1 MTNILYTNPTV
12 TSERVVTLAKLNIA
26 VAEVLAKAQQKSVD
40 KIIWH
45 ALLQG
50 IVSVFIIDRQYIND
64 VLKAQI
70 YKALATKVTVI
81 VRNADG
87 IQTVFDNNTDS
98 ISPEMYDEVGK
109 LIQNINSKYGRIAE
123 QVRMKATEN
132 GALKAI
138 CRLISEKL
146 HEIRKTLIQLSTQD
160 ELFTDYA
167 HRLNPTTDIALLI
180 PLCNRLADVYDVP
193 RPTPDY
199 EDYHPEIFDSAGYW
213 TTKGG
218 STEPKHRH
226 NSQYMTNTWTMPK
239 DSRRYN
245 DMYERDGCNLYTDWD
260 MCYQLFYYLSV
271 GVLPE

>member
-1 MTNILYTNPTV
+1 MTNILYTNPAV
-12 TSERVVTLAKLNIA
+12 TPERIATLTKLNIT
-26 VAEVLAKAQQKSVD
+26 VAETLAKAQQKTVD

-50 IVSVFIIDRQYIND
+50 TVSVFIIDRQYIND

-81 VRNADG
+81 IRNADG
-87 IQTVFDNNTDS
+87 IQTVFDNDTDS
-98 ISPEMYDEVGK
+98 IPSEMYDEVGK
-109 LIQNINSKYGRIAE
+109 LMQNINSKYGRIAE
-123 QVRMKATEN
+123 QIKMKATEN

-138 CRLISEKL
+138 RRLIGEKL
-146 HEIRKTLIQLSTQD
+146 FEIRQTLIQLSAQD
-160 ELFTDYA
+160 ELFVDYA
-167 HRLNPTTDIALLI
+167 RQLNSTTNTALLI

-199 EDYHPEIFDSAGYW
+199 EDYHPEVFDAAGYW

-226 NSQYMTNTWTMPK
+226 NSQYMTDTWTMPK

-271 GVLPE
+271 ELLPE

>member
-12 TSERVVTLAKLNIA
+12 TSERVTTLAKLNIA

-50 IVSVFIIDRQYIND
+50 TVSVFIIDRQYIND

-81 VRNADG
+81 IRNADG
-87 IQTVFDNNTDS
+87 IQTVLDNTDDG
-98 ISPEMYDEVGK
+98 ISNKLYDEVSG
-109 LIQNINSKYGRIAE
+109 LVQNINSKYGRIAE

-138 CRLISEKL
+138 RRLISERL
-146 HEIRKTLIQLSTQD
+146 SEIRQTLVQLSAQD
-160 ELFTDYA
+160 ELFVDYA
-167 HRLNPTTDIALLI
+167 RQLNPTTDMALLI

-199 EDYHPEIFDSAGYW
+199 EDYHPEVFDAAGYW

-226 NSQYMTNTWTMPK
+226 NSQYMTDTWTMPK

-260 MCYQLFYYLSV
+260 MCYQLFYYLAV
-271 GVLPE
+271 GLLPE

>member
-12 TSERVVTLAKLNIA
+12 TSERVATLVKLNIA

-50 IVSVFIIDRQYIND
+50 TISVFIIDRQYIND

-81 VRNADG
+81 IRNADG
-87 IQTVFDNNTDS
+87 IQTVLDNTDDG
-98 ISPEMYDEVGK
+98 ISNELYDEVSE
-109 LIQNINSKYGRIAE
+109 LVQNINSKYGRIAE

-138 CRLISEKL
+138 HRLIDERLS
-146 HEIRKTLIQLSTQD
+146 EIRQTLIQLSAQD
-160 ELFTDYA
+160 ELFVDYA
-167 HRLNPTTDIALLI
+167 RQLKPTTDIALLI

-199 EDYHPEIFDSAGYW
+199 EDYHPEIFDAAGYW

-226 NSQYMTNTWTMPK
+226 NSQYMTDTWTMPK

-271 GVLPE
+271 GLLPE

>member
-1 MTNILYTNPTV
+1 MTNILYTNPAV
-12 TSERVVTLAKLNIA
+12 TPERIATLAKLNIT
-26 VAEVLAKAQQKSVD
+26 VAETLAKVQQKTVD

-50 IVSVFIIDRQYIND
+50 TVSVFIIDRQYIND

-81 VRNADG
+81 IRNADG
-87 IQTVFDNNTDS
+87 IQTVFDNDTDS
-98 ISPEMYDEVGK
+98 ISPETYDEIGK
-109 LIQNINSKYGRIAE
+109 LVQNINSKYGRIAE

-138 CRLISEKL
+138 RRLIGERLS
-146 HEIRKTLIQLSTQD
+146 EIRKTLVQLSAQD

-167 HRLNPTTDIALLI
+167 QQLNPTTDIALLI

-199 EDYHPEIFDSAGYW
+199 EDYHPEVFDAAGYW

-226 NSQYMTNTWTMPK
+226 NSQYMTDTWLMPK

-271 GVLPE
+271 ELLPE

>member
-12 TSERVVTLAKLNIA
+12 TSERVTTLAKLNIA

-50 IVSVFIIDRQYIND
+50 TVSVFIIDRQYIND

-81 VRNADG
+81 IRNADG
-87 IQTVFDNNTDS
+87 IQTVLDNTDDG
-98 ISPEMYDEVGK
+98 ISNELYDEVSG
-109 LIQNINSKYGRIAE
+109 LVQNINSKYGRIAE

-138 CRLISEKL
+138 RRLISERL
-146 HEIRKTLIQLSTQD
+146 SEIRQTLVQLSAQD
-160 ELFTDYA
+160 ELFVDYA
-167 HRLNPTTDIALLI
+167 RQLKPTTDIALLI

-199 EDYHPEIFDSAGYW
+199 EDYHPEVFDAAGYW

-226 NSQYMTNTWTMPK
+226 NSQYMTDTWTMPK

-260 MCYQLFYYLSV
+260 MCYQLFYYLAV
-271 GVLPE
+271 GLLPE

>member
-12 TSERVVTLAKLNIA
+12 TSERVATLAKLNIA

-50 IVSVFIIDRQYIND
+50 TVSVLIIDRQYIND

-81 VRNADG
+81 VRNADE
-87 IQTVFDNNTDS
+87 IQTVFDNATDS
-98 ISPEMYDEVGK
+98 IPSEMYDEVGE
-109 LIQNINSKYGRIAE
+109 LIQNINSKCGRIAE
-123 QVRMKATEN
+123 QVKMKATEN

-138 CRLISEKL
+138 RRLIGERLS
-146 HEIRKTLIQLSTQD
+146 EIRQTLIQLSAQD
-160 ELFTDYA
+160 ELFVDYA
-167 HRLNPTTDIALLI
+167 RQLNPTTDTALLI

-199 EDYHPEIFDSAGYW
+199 EDYHPEVFDAAGYW

-218 STEPKHRH
+218 STELKHRH
-226 NSQYMTNTWTMPK
+226 NSQYMTDIWLMPK

-245 DMYERDGCNLYTDWD
+245 DIYERDGCNLYTDWD

-271 GVLPE
+271 GLLPE

>member
-12 TSERVVTLAKLNIA
+12 TSERVTTLAKLNIA

-50 IVSVFIIDRQYIND
+50 TVSVFIIDRQYIND

-81 VRNADG
+81 IRNADG
-87 IQTVFDNNTDS
+87 IQTVLDNTDDS
-98 ISPEMYDEVGK
+98 ISDELYDEVSG
-109 LIQNINSKYGRIAE
+109 LVQNINSKYGRIAE

-138 CRLISEKL
+138 RRLIGERLS
-146 HEIRKTLIQLSTQD
+146 EIRQTLVQLSDQD
-160 ELFTDYA
+160 ELFVDYA
-167 HRLNPTTDIALLI
+167 RQLNPTTDMALLI
-180 PLCNRLADVYDVP
+180 SLCNRLADVYDVT

-199 EDYHPEIFDSAGYW
+199 EDYHPEVFDAAGYW

-226 NSQYMTNTWTMPK
+226 NSQYMTDTWTMPK

-260 MCYQLFYYLSV
+260 MCYQLFYYLAV
-271 GVLPE
+271 GLLPE

>member
-1 MTNILYTNPTV
+1 MTNILYTNPAV
-12 TSERVVTLAKLNIA
+12 TPERVATLVKLNIT
-26 VAEVLAKAQQKSVD
+26 VAETLAKAQQKTVD

-50 IVSVFIIDRQYIND
+50 TVSVFIIDRQYIND

-81 VRNADG
+81 IRNADG
-87 IQTVFDNNTDS
+87 IQTVFDNTDDS
-98 ISPEMYDEVGK
+98 ISSEMYDEVGK
-109 LIQNINSKYGRIAE
+109 LMQNINSKYGRIAE

-138 CRLISEKL
+138 RRLIGEKL
-146 HEIRKTLIQLSTQD
+146 SEIRQTLIQLSAQD
-160 ELFTDYA
+160 ELFVDYA
-167 HRLNPTTDIALLI
+167 RRLNSTTDTALLI
-180 PLCNRLADVYDVP
+180 TLCNRLADVYDVL
-193 RPTPDY
+193 RPTPDD
-199 EDYHPEIFDSAGYW
+199 EDYHPEVFDAAGYW

-226 NSQYMTNTWTMPK
+226 NSQYMTDTWTMPK

-271 GVLPE
+271 GLLPE

>member
-12 TSERVVTLAKLNIA
+12 TSERVTTLAKLNIA

-50 IVSVFIIDRQYIND
+50 TVSVFIIDRQYIND

-81 VRNADG
+81 IRNADG
-87 IQTVFDNNTDS
+87 VQTVFDNNTDS
-98 ISPEMYDEVGK
+98 IPPEMYDEVSK
-109 LIQNINSKYGRIAE
+109 LVQNINSKYGRIAE
-123 QVRMKATEN
+123 QVKMKATEN

-138 CRLISEKL
+138 RRLISERL
-146 HEIRKTLIQLSTQD
+146 SEIRQTLVQLSAQD

-167 HRLNPTTDIALLI
+167 RQLNPTTDIALLVS
-180 PLCNRLADVYDVP
+180 LCNRLADVYDVP

-199 EDYHPEIFDSAGYW
+199 EDYHPEVFDAAGYW

-226 NSQYMTNTWTMPK
+226 NSQYMTDTWTMPK

-260 MCYQLFYYLSV
+260 MCYQLFYYLAV
-271 GVLPE
+271 GLLPE

>member
-12 TSERVVTLAKLNIA
+12 TSDRIATLAKLNIT
-26 VAEVLAKAQQKSVD
+26 VAETLAKAQQKTVD
-40 KIIWH
+40 KIIWY

-50 IVSVFIIDRQYIND
+50 TVSVFIIDRQYIND

-70 YKALATKVTVI
+70 YKALATKATVI
-81 VRNADG
+81 IRNANG
-87 IQTVFDNNTDS
+87 IQTVFDNDTDS
-98 ISPEMYDEVGK
+98 ISSEMYDEIGK
-109 LIQNINSKYGRIAE
+109 LVQNINSKYGRIAE

-138 CRLISEKL
+138 RRLIDERLS
-146 HEIRKTLIQLSTQD
+146 EIRQTLVQLSAQD

-167 HRLNPTTDIALLI
+167 RQLNPTTDTALLI
-180 PLCNRLADVYDVP
+180 PLCNRLADVYDIP

-199 EDYHPEIFDSAGYW
+199 EDYHPEIFDAAGYW

-226 NSQYMTNTWTMPK
+226 NSQYMTDIWLMPK

-245 DMYERDGCNLYTDWD
+245 DMYERDGCNLYTDWN

-271 GVLPE
+271 GLPPE

>member
-12 TSERVVTLAKLNIA
+12 TSERVTTLAKLNIA

-50 IVSVFIIDRQYIND
+50 TVSVFIIDRQYIND

-81 VRNADG
+81 IRNADG
-87 IQTVFDNNTDS
+87 IQTVLDNTDDG
-98 ISPEMYDEVGK
+98 ISNELYDEVSG
-109 LIQNINSKYGRIAE
+109 LVQNINSKYGRIAE

-138 CRLISEKL
+138 RRLISERL
-146 HEIRKTLIQLSTQD
+146 SEIRQTLVQLSAQD
-160 ELFTDYA
+160 ELFVDYA
-167 HRLNPTTDIALLI
+167 RQLNPTTDIALLVS
-180 PLCNRLADVYDVP
+180 LCNRLADVYDVP

-199 EDYHPEIFDSAGYW
+199 EDYHPEVFDAAGYW

-226 NSQYMTNTWTMPK
+226 NSQYMTDTWTMPK

-260 MCYQLFYYLSV
+260 MCYQLFYYLAV
-271 GVLPE
+271 GLLPE

>member
-1 MTNILYTNPTV
+1 MTNILYTNPAV
-12 TSERVVTLAKLNIA
+12 TPERVATLTKLNITVAETLAK
-26 VAEVLAKAQQKSVD
+26 VQQKTVD
-40 KIIWH
+40 KIIWY

-50 IVSVFIIDRQYIND
+50 TVSVFIIDRQYIND

-81 VRNADG
+81 IRNADG
-87 IQTVFDNNTDS
+87 IQTVFDNTDDS
-98 ISPEMYDEVGK
+98 ISPETYDEIGK
-109 LIQNINSKYGRIAE
+109 LVQNINSKYGRIAE
-123 QVRMKATEN
+123 QIKMKATEN

-138 CRLISEKL
+138 RRLIGERLS
-146 HEIRKTLIQLSTQD
+146 EIRQTLIQLSAQD
-160 ELFTDYA
+160 ELFIDYA
-167 HRLNPTTDIALLI
+167 RRLNSTTDIALLI
-180 PLCNRLADVYDVP
+180 PLCNRLADIYDVP

-199 EDYHPEIFDSAGYW
+199 EDYHPEIFDAAGYW

-226 NSQYMTNTWTMPK
+226 NSQYMTDTWTMPK

-245 DMYERDGCNLYTDWD
+245 DTYERDGCNLYTDWN

-271 GVLPE
+271 GLLPE

>member
-12 TSERVVTLAKLNIA
+12 TSDRVATLAKLNIA

-50 IVSVFIIDRQYIND
+50 TVSVFIIDRQYIND

-81 VRNADG
+81 IRNADG
-87 IQTVFDNNTDS
+87 IQTVLDNTDDG
-98 ISPEMYDEVGK
+98 ISNELYDEVSE
-109 LIQNINSKYGRIAE
+109 LVQNINSKYGRIAE

-138 CRLISEKL
+138 RRLISERL
-146 HEIRKTLIQLSTQD
+146 SEIRQTLVQLSAQD

-167 HRLNPTTDIALLI
+167 RQLNPTTDIALLVS
-180 PLCNRLADVYDVP
+180 LCNRLADVYDVP

-199 EDYHPEIFDSAGYW
+199 EDYHPEVFDAAGYW

-226 NSQYMTNTWTMPK
+226 NSQYMTDTWTMPK

-245 DMYERDGCNLYTDWD
+245 DIYERDGCNLYTDWD
-260 MCYQLFYYLSV
+260 MCYQLFYYLAV
-271 GVLPE
+271 GLLPE

>member
-12 TSERVVTLAKLNIA
+12 TSERVTTLAKLNIA

-45 ALLQG
+45 ALLQNT
-50 IVSVFIIDRQYIND
+50 VSVFIVDRQYIND

-81 VRNADG
+81 IRNADG
-87 IQTVFDNNTDS
+87 IQTVFDNTDDG
-98 ISPEMYDEVGK
+98 ISNELYDEVSG
-109 LIQNINSKYGRIAE
+109 LVQNINSKYGRIAE

-138 CRLISEKL
+138 RRLISERL
-146 HEIRKTLIQLSTQD
+146 SEIRQTLVQLSAQD

-167 HRLNPTTDIALLI
+167 RQLNPTTDIALLVS
-180 PLCNRLADVYDVP
+180 LCNRLADVYDVP

-199 EDYHPEIFDSAGYW
+199 EDYHPEVFDAAGYW

-226 NSQYMTNTWTMPK
+226 NSQYMTDTWTMPK

-271 GVLPE
+271 GLLPE

>member
-12 TSERVVTLAKLNIA
+12 TSDRVATLAKLNIA

-45 ALLQG
+45 ALLQNT
-50 IVSVFIIDRQYIND
+50 VSVFIIDRQYIND

-81 VRNADG
+81 IRNADG

-109 LIQNINSKYGRIAE
+109 LVQNINSKYGRIAE
-123 QVRMKATEN
+123 QVKMKATEN

-138 CRLISEKL
+138 RRLIGERLS
-146 HEIRKTLIQLSTQD
+146 EIRQTLVQLSAQD
-160 ELFTDYA
+160 ELFADYA
-167 HRLNPTTDIALLI
+167 QQLNPTTDIALLVS
-180 PLCNRLADVYDVP
+180 LCNRLADVYDVP

-199 EDYHPEIFDSAGYW
+199 EDYHPEVFDAAGYW

-226 NSQYMTNTWTMPK
+226 NSQYMTDTWTMPK

-260 MCYQLFYYLSV
+260 MCYQLFYYLLV
-271 GVLPE
+271 GLLPE

>member
-12 TSERVVTLAKLNIA
+12 TSERVTTLAKLNIA

-50 IVSVFIIDRQYIND
+50 TVSVFIIDRQYIND

-81 VRNADG
+81 IRNADG
-87 IQTVFDNNTDS
+87 IQTVLDNTDDG
-98 ISPEMYDEVGK
+98 ISNELYDEVSG
-109 LIQNINSKYGRIAE
+109 LVQNINSKYGRIAE

-138 CRLISEKL
+138 RRLISERL
-146 HEIRKTLIQLSTQD
+146 SEIRQTLVQLSAQD

-167 HRLNPTTDIALLI
+167 RQLNPTTDIALLVS
-180 PLCNRLADVYDVP
+180 LCNRLADVYDVP

-199 EDYHPEIFDSAGYW
+199 EDYHPEVFDAAGYW

-226 NSQYMTNTWTMPK
+226 NSQYMTDTWTMPK

-271 GVLPE
+271 GLLPE

>member
-12 TSERVVTLAKLNIA
+12 TSDRVATLAKLNIA

-50 IVSVFIIDRQYIND
+50 TVSVFIIDRQYIND

-81 VRNADG
+81 IRNADG
-87 IQTVFDNNTDS
+87 IQTVLDNTDDG
-98 ISPEMYDEVGK
+98 ISNELYDEVSG
-109 LIQNINSKYGRIAE
+109 LVQNINSKYGRIAE
-123 QVRMKATEN
+123 QVKMKATEN

-138 CRLISEKL
+138 RRLIGERLS
-146 HEIRKTLIQLSTQD
+146 EIRQTLVQLSAQD

-167 HRLNPTTDIALLI
+167 RQLNPTTDIALLVS
-180 PLCNRLADVYDVP
+180 LCNRLADIYDVP

-199 EDYHPEIFDSAGYW
+199 EDYHPEVFDSCGYW

-218 STEPKHRH
+218 STEPKRRH
-226 NSQYMTNTWTMPK
+226 NSQYMTDTWTMPK

-271 GVLPE
+271 GLLPE

>member
-12 TSERVVTLAKLNIA
+12 TSERVATLAKLNIA

-50 IVSVFIIDRQYIND
+50 TVSVFIIDRQYIND

-81 VRNADG
+81 IRNADG
-87 IQTVFDNNTDS
+87 IQTVLDNNTDS
-98 ISPEMYDEVGK
+98 IPPEMYDEVGK
-109 LIQNINSKYGRIAE
+109 LVQNINSKYGRIAE

-138 CRLISEKL
+138 RRLISERL
-146 HEIRKTLIQLSTQD
+146 SEIRQTLVQLSAQD
-160 ELFTDYA
+160 ELFTDYT
-167 HRLNPTTDIALLI
+167 RQLNPTTDTALLI

-199 EDYHPEIFDSAGYW
+199 EDYHPEVFDAAGYW

-226 NSQYMTNTWTMPK
+226 NSQYMTDTWTMPK

-271 GVLPE
+271 GLLPE

>member
-12 TSERVVTLAKLNIA
+12 TSERVATLAKLNIA

-50 IVSVFIIDRQYIND
+50 TVSVFIIDRQYIND

-81 VRNADG
+81 IRNADG
-87 IQTVFDNNTDS
+87 IQTVLDNNTDS
-98 ISPEMYDEVGK
+98 IPPEMYDEVGK
-109 LIQNINSKYGRIAE
+109 LVQNINSKYGRIAE

-138 CRLISEKL
+138 RRLISERL
-146 HEIRKTLIQLSTQD
+146 SEIRQTLVQLSAQD
-160 ELFTDYA
+160 ELFVDYA
-167 HRLNPTTDIALLI
+167 RQLNPATDTALLI

-199 EDYHPEIFDSAGYW
+199 EDYHPEMFDATGYW

-226 NSQYMTNTWTMPK
+226 NSQYMTDTWTMPK

-260 MCYQLFYYLSV
+260 MCYQLFYYLSI
-271 GVLPE
+271 GLLPE

>member
-12 TSERVVTLAKLNIA
+12 TSERVATLAKLNIA

-50 IVSVFIIDRQYIND
+50 TVSVFIIDRQYIND

-70 YKALATKVTVI
+70 YKALPTKVTVI
-81 VRNADG
+81 IRNADG
-87 IQTVFDNNTDS
+87 IQTVLDNTDDG
-98 ISPEMYDEVGK
+98 ISNELYDDVSK
-109 LIQNINSKYGRIAE
+109 LVQNINSKYGRIAE

-138 CRLISEKL
+138 RRLISERL
-146 HEIRKTLIQLSTQD
+146 SEIRQTLVQLSAQD
-160 ELFTDYA
+160 ELFTDYT
-167 HRLNPTTDIALLI
+167 RQLNPTTDTALLI
-180 PLCNRLADVYDVP
+180 PLCNRLADVYDIP

-199 EDYHPEIFDSAGYW
+199 EDYHPEMFDATGYW

-226 NSQYMTNTWTMPK
+226 NSQYMTDTWTMPK

-271 GVLPE
+271 GLLPE

>member
-1 MTNILYTNPTV
+1 MINILYTNPTV
-12 TSERVVTLAKLNIA
+12 TSDRIATLAKLNIT
-26 VAEVLAKAQQKSVD
+26 VAETLAKAQQKTVD
-40 KIIWH
+40 KIIWY

-50 IVSVFIIDRQYIND
+50 TVSVFIIDRQYIND

-70 YKALATKVTVI
+70 YKALATKATVI
-81 VRNADG
+81 IRNANG
-87 IQTVFDNNTDS
+87 IQTVFDNDTDS
-98 ISPEMYDEVGK
+98 ISSEMYDEIGK
-109 LIQNINSKYGRIAE
+109 LVQNINSKYGRIAE

-138 CRLISEKL
+138 RRLIDERLS
-146 HEIRKTLIQLSTQD
+146 EIRQTLVQLSAQD

-167 HRLNPTTDIALLI
+167 RQLNPTTDTALLI
-180 PLCNRLADVYDVP
+180 PLCNRLADVYDIP

-199 EDYHPEIFDSAGYW
+199 EDYHPEIFDAAGYW

-226 NSQYMTNTWTMPK
+226 NSQYMTDIWLMPK

-245 DMYERDGCNLYTDWD
+245 DMYERDGCNLYTDWN

-271 GVLPE
+271 GLPPE

>member
-12 TSERVVTLAKLNIA
+12 TSERVTTLAKLNIT

-50 IVSVFIIDRQYIND
+50 TVSVFIIDRQYIND

-81 VRNADG
+81 IRNADG

-98 ISPEMYDEVGK
+98 ISPEMYDEVGE
-109 LIQNINSKYGRIAE
+109 LVQNINSKYGRIAE

-138 CRLISEKL
+138 RRLIGERLS
-146 HEIRKTLIQLSTQD
+146 EIRQTLVQLSTQD
-160 ELFTDYA
+160 ELFVDYA
-167 HRLNPTTDIALLI
+167 RQLKPTTDIVLLI

-199 EDYHPEIFDSAGYW
+199 EDYHPEVFDAAGYW

-226 NSQYMTNTWTMPK
+226 NSQYMTDTWMMPK

-271 GVLPE
+271 GLLPE

>member
-12 TSERVVTLAKLNIA
+12 TSERVATLAKLNIA

-50 IVSVFIIDRQYIND
+50 TVSVFIIDRQYIND

-81 VRNADG
+81 IRNADG
-87 IQTVFDNNTDS
+87 IQTVLDNTDDG
-98 ISPEMYDEVGK
+98 ISNELYDEVSG
-109 LIQNINSKYGRIAE
+109 LVQNINSKYGRIAE
-123 QVRMKATEN
+123 QVKMKATEN

-138 CRLISEKL
+138 RRLISERL
-146 HEIRKTLIQLSTQD
+146 SEIRQTLVQLSAQD

-167 HRLNPTTDIALLI
+167 RQLNPTTDTALLI

-199 EDYHPEIFDSAGYW
+199 EDYHPEVFDAAGYW

-226 NSQYMTNTWTMPK
+226 NSQYMTDTWTMPK

-271 GVLPE
+271 GLLPE

>member
-12 TSERVVTLAKLNIA
+12 TSERVTTLAKLNIA

-45 ALLQG
+45 ALLQNT
-50 IVSVFIIDRQYIND
+50 VSVFIVDRQYIND

-81 VRNADG
+81 IRNADG
-87 IQTVFDNNTDS
+87 IQTVFDNTDDS
-98 ISPEMYDEVGK
+98 ISNELYDEVSG
-109 LIQNINSKYGRIAE
+109 LVQNINSKYGRIAE

-138 CRLISEKL
+138 RRLISERL
-146 HEIRKTLIQLSTQD
+146 SEIRQTLVQLSAQD

-167 HRLNPTTDIALLI
+167 RQLNPTTDTALLI

-199 EDYHPEIFDSAGYW
+199 EDYHPEVFDAAGYW

-226 NSQYMTNTWTMPK
+226 NSQYMTDTWTMPK

-271 GVLPE
+271 GLLPE

>member
-12 TSERVVTLAKLNIA
+12 TSERVATLAKLNIA

-50 IVSVFIIDRQYIND
+50 TVSVFIIDRQYIND

-81 VRNADG
+81 IRNADG
-87 IQTVFDNNTDS
+87 IQTVLDNNTDS
-98 ISPEMYDEVGK
+98 IPPEMYDEVGK
-109 LIQNINSKYGRIAE
+109 LVQNINSKYGRIAE

-138 CRLISEKL
+138 RRLISERL
-146 HEIRKTLIQLSTQD
+146 SEIRQTLVQLSAQD

-167 HRLNPTTDIALLI
+167 RQLNPTTDIALLVS
-180 PLCNRLADVYDVP
+180 LCNRLADVYDVP

-199 EDYHPEIFDSAGYW
+199 EDYHPEVFDAAGYW

-226 NSQYMTNTWTMPK
+226 NSQYMTDTWTLPK

-271 GVLPE
+271 GLLPE

>member
-12 TSERVVTLAKLNIA
+12 TSERVATLAKLNIA

-50 IVSVFIIDRQYIND
+50 TVSVFIIDRQYIND

-81 VRNADG
+81 IRNADG
-87 IQTVFDNNTDS
+87 IQTVLDNTDDD
-98 ISPEMYDEVGK
+98 ISNELYDDVSK
-109 LIQNINSKYGRIAE
+109 LVQNINSKYGRIAE
-123 QVRMKATEN
+123 QVKMKATEN

-138 CRLISEKL
+138 RRLISERL
-146 HEIRKTLIQLSTQD
+146 SEIRQTLVQLSAQD

-167 HRLNPTTDIALLI
+167 RQLNPTTDIALLVS
-180 PLCNRLADVYDVP
+180 LCNRLADVYDVP

-199 EDYHPEIFDSAGYW
+199 EDYHPEVFDAAGYW

-226 NSQYMTNTWTMPK
+226 NSQYMTDTWTMPK

-271 GVLPE
+271 GLLPE

>member
-12 TSERVVTLAKLNIA
+12 TSERVTTLAKLNIT

-45 ALLQG
+45 ALLQNT
-50 IVSVFIIDRQYIND
+50 VSVFIVDRQYIND

-81 VRNADG
+81 IRNADG
-87 IQTVFDNNTDS
+87 IQTVFDNTDDS
-98 ISPEMYDEVGK
+98 ISNELYDEVSG
-109 LIQNINSKYGRIAE
+109 LVQNINSKYGRIAE

-138 CRLISEKL
+138 RRLISERL
-146 HEIRKTLIQLSTQD
+146 SEIRQTLVQLSAQD

-167 HRLNPTTDIALLI
+167 RQLNPTTDTALLI

-199 EDYHPEIFDSAGYW
+199 EDYHPEVFDAAGYW

-226 NSQYMTNTWTMPK
+226 NSQYMTDTWTMPK

-271 GVLPE
+271 GLLPE

>member
-12 TSERVVTLAKLNIA
+12 TSERVATLAKLNIA

-50 IVSVFIIDRQYIND
+50 TVSVFIIDRQYIND

-81 VRNADG
+81 IRNDDG
-87 IQTVFDNNTDS
+87 IQTVLDNTDDG
-98 ISPEMYDEVGK
+98 ISNELYDEVSG
-109 LIQNINSKYGRIAE
+109 LVQNINSKYGRIAE

-138 CRLISEKL
+138 RRLISERL
-146 HEIRKTLIQLSTQD
+146 SEIRQTLVQLSAQD

-167 HRLNPTTDIALLI
+167 RQLNPTTDTALLI

-199 EDYHPEIFDSAGYW
+199 EDYHPEVFDAAGYW

-226 NSQYMTNTWTMPK
+226 NSQYMTDTWTMPK

-271 GVLPE
+271 GLLPE

>member
-1 MTNILYTNPTV
+1 M
-12 TSERVVTLAKLNIA
+12 
-26 VAEVLAKAQQKSVD
+26 
-40 KIIWH
+40 
-45 ALLQG
+45 QG
-50 IVSVFIIDRQYIND
+50 TVSVFIIDRQYIND

-81 VRNADG
+81 IRNADG
-87 IQTVFDNNTDS
+87 IQTVFDNTDDS
-98 ISPEMYDEVGK
+98 ISSEMYDEVGK
-109 LIQNINSKYGRIAE
+109 LMQNINSKYGRIAE

-138 CRLISEKL
+138 RRLIGEKL
-146 HEIRKTLIQLSTQD
+146 SEIRQTLIQLSAQD
-160 ELFTDYA
+160 ELFVDYA
-167 HRLNPTTDIALLI
+167 RRLNSTTDTALLI
-180 PLCNRLADVYDVP
+180 TLCNRLADVYDVL
-193 RPTPDY
+193 RPTPDD
-199 EDYHPEIFDSAGYW
+199 EDYHPEVFDAAGYW

-226 NSQYMTNTWTMPK
+226 NSQYMTDTWTMPK

-271 GVLPE
+271 GLLPE

>member
-12 TSERVVTLAKLNIA
+12 TSERVTTLAKLNIT

-50 IVSVFIIDRQYIND
+50 TVSVFIIDRQYIND

-81 VRNADG
+81 IRNADG

-109 LIQNINSKYGRIAE
+109 LVQNINSKYGRIAE
-123 QVRMKATEN
+123 QVKMKATEN
-132 GALKAI
+132 SALKAI
-138 CRLISEKL
+138 RRLIGERLS
-146 HEIRKTLIQLSTQD
+146 EIRQTLVQLSAQD

-167 HRLNPTTDIALLI
+167 RQLNYTTDITLLV
-180 PLCNRLADVYDVP
+180 PLCNRLADVYDVL

-199 EDYHPEIFDSAGYW
+199 EDYHPEVFDAAGYW

-226 NSQYMTNTWTMPK
+226 NSQYMTDTWTMPK

-271 GVLPE
+271 GLLPE